1 MRLRN
6 IFTTVSSIK
15 NIAKVSPNPTSGT
28 LAIMKSSGLSERVQQ
43 SAYNSQALV
52 YVMLF
57 SQQVWER
64 SGVLFSIF
72 MNEEAK
78 ARG

>member
-28 LAIMKSSGLSERVQQ
+28 LAIMKSSGLSERVQR
-43 SAYNSQALV
+43 SAYHSQA
-52 YVMLF
+52 F
-57 SQQVWER
+57 
-64 SGVLFSIF
+64 GVRDAVLTASLGEIWGFIIYIY
-72 MNEEAK
+72 E
-78 ARG
+78 